1 MGGLGGGAP
10 VAAAGVRGGSGLPG
24 RLVAPRGGGRGR
36 GGKSPRDTKVP
47 GVRVEARAA
56 GVGEDAALRA
66 PWRRGRLR
74 AGGWAT
80 PRGRSPRVGD
90 RVDTKLRAALLLA
103 GHTPECRS
111 NRRRRDCGKPKEPG
125 KRGVGVGSTV
135 VSAAVA
141 LLRVYVRCFC
151 SPSQLGGP
159 SFLPHNT
166 PALPH
171 RLPLWFPTHSL
182 PYFSPTPSGVSGIL
196 PSARG
201 TFANDRMPDLF

>member
-1 MGGLGGGAP
+1 MSVECPRATWAAGVPSWLGDLGGGAP
-10 VAAAGVRGGSGLPG
+10 VAFAGVRGGSGLPG

-125 KRGVGVGSTV
+125 KRGWGWVPPLSQPQLLCSVFMFGASVPHLSW
-135 VSAAVA
+135 VA
-141 LLRVYVRCFC
+141 PV
-151 SPSQLGGP
+151 
-159 SFLPHNT
+159 
-166 PALPH
+166 
-171 RLPLWFPTHSL
+171 
-182 PYFSPTPSGVSGIL
+182 FSPTTPPHCHIAFPCGSPLIL
-196 PSARG
+196 SP
-201 TFANDRMPDLF
+201 TFHPLLLG